1 MPRNHT
7 LPTVHRTARQ
17 AVPYTGGD
25 RLKSQEIKAVSYV
38 HMEDKLVSTQELN
51 AAQKEQLGV
60 WLKTSYL
67 NTLFQG
73 QAVFTPPEIGQ
84 NDDPT

>member
-25 RLKSQEIKAVSYV
+25 RLKSQEIKAASYI
-38 HMEDKLVSTQELN
+38 HTGEKLVSTQELN
-51 AAQKEQLGV
+51 DAQRRQLGV
-60 WLKTSYL
+60 WLKTTYL
-67 NTLFQG
+67 NALFQG
-73 QAVFTPPEIGQ
+73 RAVFAPTEDGE
-84 NDDPT
+84 NDHLT